1 VLGYFV
7 YIILPSVVLVAPP
20 TFFAILVISVLVRAF
35 VPRLRLRTESW
46 VVLGGLI
53 TAVVIYFW
61 GRLIVGWADENE
73 YIDFF

>member
-1 VLGYFV
+1 
-7 YIILPSVVLVAPP
+7 
-20 TFFAILVISVLVRAF
+20 
-35 VPRLRLRTESW
+35 
-46 VVLGGLI
+46 VLGGLI